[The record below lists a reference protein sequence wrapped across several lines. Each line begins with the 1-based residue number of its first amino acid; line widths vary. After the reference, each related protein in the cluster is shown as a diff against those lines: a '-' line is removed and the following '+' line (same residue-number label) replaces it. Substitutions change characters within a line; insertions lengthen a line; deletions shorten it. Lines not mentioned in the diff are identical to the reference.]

1 MTTPRNKDEEKNTDK
16 PVRKR
21 PNYFVSI
28 PIKDKQIL
36 EKIGDIQKMMIS
48 KEKVL
53 KKALISAEKLHLT
66 ILVANLKNE
75 DDVKRASCALL
86 QCRGQ
91 IEEILKGRL
100 PQMTFHGIGHFHS
113 KVLYVKM
120 TDTEQPTLHEVS
132 EAVKRSFE
140 NLDINISGS
149 KEFKPHL
156 TILKLSKVPALKQRR
171 LKAALYKEYEEVA
184 FGTELFNRIDLC
196 SMHKKEASGAYV
208 CNGSLLL
215 DFSSNASADT
225 ASDFVQTSTLPA
237 STAEVTDTT
246 HQLGLNGKELLD
258 TSDGHL
264 KVLNSFSPY
273 CTTAENEDSPEKAK
287 AVASRVHD
295 AKNKNTDSLYLV
307 SNESIA
313 KVEGVVSETDDAE
326 NKSLCCV
333 SNGPSSKVEID
344 RKMDNEDIINP
355 DSYFDSNEFLAKVEA
370 MNSKVDDAENKNW
383 DSLCSSSSD
392 SLARTEVCDRKV
404 VNAEHNLDSMCSISD
419 LSLSKGQTGEKIH
432 EAQELGSLCLVSCEL
447 HSKVE
452 IEDSKVDHAESIKC
466 DSCSVSDKSFAKGD
480 VLESRVDK
488 ENENLDNCSV
498 LYPSPSKAETDDKIN
513 NEVKLESLC
522 SISCESHSKLE
533 LDGRNVNEAKN
544 KNLEYKESILNG
556 SLAKVELH
564 DKNMDE
570 SGNV

>member
-1 MTTPRNKDEEKNTDK
+1 
-16 PVRKR
+16 
-21 PNYFVSI
+21 
-28 PIKDKQIL
+28 
-36 EKIGDIQKMMIS
+36 MMIS

-91 IEEILKGRL
+91 VEEILKGRL

-140 NLDINISGS
+140 NLDIDISGS

-156 TILKLSKVPALKQRR
+156 TILKLSKVPALKKRR

-215 DFSSNASADT
+215 DFSSNTSVDAT
-225 ASDFVQTSTLPA
+225 SDSVQTSTLHA

-246 HQLGLNGKELLD
+246 NQLDLNGKELLD
-258 TSDGHL
+258 TSDEDL
-264 KVLNSFSPY
+264 KVVNSFSPY

-287 AVASRVHD
+287 AVGSRVHD
-295 AKNKNTDSLYLV
+295 VKNKNTDS
-307 SNESIA
+307 
-313 KVEGVVSETDDAE
+313 EGVVSETDDAE
-326 NKSLCCV
+326 NKSLCCA
-333 SNGPSSKVEID
+333 SNGSSSKVEIE

-355 DSYFDSNEFLAKVEA
+355 DSFSVSNEFLAKVEA
-370 MNSKVDDAENKNW
+370 MDSKVDDAENKNW
-383 DSLCSSSSD
+383 DSLCSISFD
-392 SLARTEVCDRKV
+392 SLARTEVNERKV
-404 VNAEHNLDSMCSISD
+404 VNAEDTNLDSLCSVSD
-419 LSLSKGQTGEKIH
+419 LSLSKGETGEKIH

-447 HSKVE
+447 HSNVE
-452 IEDSKVDHAESIKC
+452 VDVSKVDNAEGVKC
-466 DSCSVSDKSFAKGD
+466 DSCSVSDKSLAKED
-480 VLESRVDK
+480 VIESRIDK
-488 ENENLDNCSV
+488 ENENLDHSCSV
-498 LYPSPSKAETDDKIN
+498 LHQSPSKAETDDKKIDN
-513 NEVKLESLC
+513 AVKLESLC
-522 SISCESHSKLE
+522 SVSCDSHSKLE
-533 LDGRNVNEAKN
+533 LDGRNVNEAKH
-544 KNLEYKESILNG
+544 KNLEYKESILHG

-564 DKNMDE
+564 DKNVDDA
-570 SGNV
+570 GNL